1 MKIPAIKDV
10 MREQAAFVKYEDGK
24 LWYQIIYSDDAHTPR
39 IFDFPVPINDV
50 GGGSFGSHEKSLTL
64 MRWVRK
70 HIEYLNG
77 AVEEFHDPSGKH

>member
-24 LWYQIIYSDDAHTPR
+24 LWYRIVWEDN
-39 IFDFPVPINDV
+39 IFDFPVPVNDA
-50 GGGSFGSHEKSLTL
+50 GGGEFGPAEKVLTL